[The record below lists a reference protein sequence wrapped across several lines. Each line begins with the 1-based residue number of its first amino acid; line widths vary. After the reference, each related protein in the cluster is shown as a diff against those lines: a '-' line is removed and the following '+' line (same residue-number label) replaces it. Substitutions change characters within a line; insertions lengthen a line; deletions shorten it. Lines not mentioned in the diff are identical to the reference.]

1 MKKIDISKL
10 AHVVDHPVIRHKLT
24 MLRKKETNHA
34 EFRAYLSE
42 IASLLAYEA
51 TRDLVLRDVKIE
63 TPLEKTTQPIVG
75 EKINIISIQ
84 RAGSGMLEGML
95 QMLPFAR
102 VGHVGIYRDKFLHA
116 TIEYYFRIPEKSKGQ
131 RVFLIDPLLATGD
144 TAVAVIDRLKQY
156 EVGPITFVSVLSAP
170 EGIIKLKTAHP
181 DVKIITTNVDRQL
194 SPKGYILPGLGDA
207 GDRLFDTLGN

>member
-1 MKKIDISKL
+1 MKNSDVNKL
-10 AHVVDHPVIRHKLT
+10 ATIVDHPVIRHKLT

-34 EFRAYLSE
+34 EFRAFLSE

-51 TRDLVLRDVKIE
+51 TRDLKLRDVKIE
-63 TPLEKTTQPIVG
+63 TPLEKTTQPLVG
-75 EKINIISIQ
+75 EKIILISIQ

-102 VGHVGIYRDKFLHA
+102 VGHIGIYRDKLLHS
-116 TIEYYFRIPEKSKGQ
+116 TVEYYFRIPENAKGQ

-144 TAVAVIDRLKQY
+144 TAIAAIDRLKQY
-156 EVGPITFVSVLSAP
+156 EVGPITFVSVLAAP
-170 EGIIKLKTAHP
+170 EGIRKLKAAHP
-181 DVKIITTNVDRQL
+181 DVNIITTNVDREL

-207 GDRLFDTLGN
+207 GDRLFDTLGH